1 MFLCPFSART
11 LLLTARALC
20 ATIKYMNDTVIDI
33 LYTERVA
40 PPRRFIRSDTALY
53 VLLLLGALG
62 IITLGNRCIR
72 DLGATA
78 LYVQA
83 GMYALLLGGGYLVY
97 RFRLRQLRYTLTD
110 KGFCVDFITGRGE
123 RPGVRIPLEDIFYA
137 GPYDARRLKK
147 ENCGP
152 GPHVRVGKL
161 ADTLM
166 LLYRQEGK
174 IRALCIS
181 PGPELRA
188 MLTSPWAEGK
198 EA

>member
-1 MFLCPFSART
+1 M
-11 LLLTARALC
+11 
-20 ATIKYMNDTVIDI
+20 
-33 LYTERVA
+33 
-40 PPRRFIRSDTALY
+40 
-53 VLLLLGALG
+53 
-62 IITLGNRCIR
+62 
-72 DLGATA
+72 
-78 LYVQA
+78 
-83 GMYALLLGGGYLVY
+83 
-97 RFRLRQLRYTLTD
+97 
-110 KGFCVDFITGRGE
+110 
-123 RPGVRIPLEDIFYA
+123 
-137 GPYDARRLKK
+137 LKK